1 MSLYYV
7 RKLLYQI
14 NRDPHVQKRYATERD
29 ELLRDYDL
37 TAVEIEPIPIF
48 AVGATIATMNLG

>member
-7 RKLLYQI
+7 QKLRYQI
-14 NRDPHVQKRYATERD
+14 NRDPHVQTRHATERD
-29 ELLRDYDL
+29 ELLRDYDP
-37 TAVEIEPIPIF
+37 TAEEIEPITIF